1 MKRLVSLLLAVI
13 MVMSV
18 FAIIPV
24 TANAADTNTVYLI
37 NSAGW
42 SNVHAY
48 AWNTGASDQ
57 NAEWPG
63 QAMQSAGTHSSGAQ
77 MYSITF
83 PSAYQNII
91 FNGGNGGPQTDDLA
105 YQGGMGFDNSS
116 NSWVAVDNPNPNPTP
131 TPGDGATI
139 YFQNNWMW
147 TDVNVYYWFN
157 GGAQNNGTWPG
168 QPAQKFGNDGTYDVY
183 SVTLPAGVEGVIF
196 NGFDGGINALNQTPD
211 IKNFSNGNCYSM
223 VWNGANDVSVQDI
236 NNVLPVNPTDPPI
249 PTDPPETQ
257 PQPTKAPETKPT
269 QPQPT
274 IVEPTEEEVDGL
286 FVRIDGT
293 KYAVEKGEIYT
304 YQFKVTVPNAKVSGL
319 DALTTYDTDGLDVVP
334 YKLAD
339 DTIDDE
345 KHFPVLKSVI
355 SNFDIDG
362 EVYYNYSNHKGIT
375 LNDAVIFEGQFKVT
389 ADKGIFDITT
399 KIKTMADTDMNR
411 IVYDWEKVSEYTQGD
426 SFSAEELPTEPTEKV
441 DEKVYVNV
449 DGTKLEVAQGDIITY
464 EYKLNVPGVKISSFD
479 AQTFYDTKGLDIIPF
494 MDGDTVDDT
503 KHFPSFGSV
512 ISNVADIDGEVYY
525 NYSNYKGTSLE
536 NKVVFTAQ
544 FKVTAASGTYAIT
557 TKIKTMADT
566 DMNALVYN
574 FEKKSDFTESSAL
587 VDYVAPTT
595 PSKPTEEVKPT
606 QDDKPTTKPSGNL
619 FLDVDGKKFAVE
631 QGQIYTYQYV
641 LNVPGVKISSFDAQ
655 TFYQTEGLDLIPY
668 MDGDTVDDTKHFPSF
683 GSVISNVTDIDGE
696 VYYNYSNYKGTSLE
710 NKVVFTAQFKVT
722 AAEGTYTITTRIK
735 TMADTSMNALVYN
748 FEKKGDFTE
757 ESGLVDYVEPPTSDE
772 PTVVKPT
779 TADKELYLNV
789 DGTKYAVEQGKT
801 YTYEYRMTVPNV
813 KVASFDAN
821 TIYDTDGIDVVPFM
835 DGEYIDDAQHFPSF
849 ASVISNF
856 DIDGEIYY
864 NFSNHKGITMDDAV
878 IFTAQFKVTA
888 ESGTYDITTRIKTL
902 ADTAQNRLVYNYEK
916 FSEFTEK
923 SALVDYVAPTKP
935 TEDEKPTETTKET
948 EEVKPT
954 KPAPTQAEYN
964 LFLNVDGTKYP
975 VEQGETYTYEF
986 KLTVPGDGVKI
997 SSFDAQT
1004 NYDTA
1009 GIELVP
1015 FMDGEYVD
1023 DTKHFPSFKSV
1034 ISNFDIPG
1042 EVYYNYSN
1050 YKGVALNDSVI
1061 FIAQFKVTASEGTYD
1076 ITTMIKT
1083 MADTKMNA
1091 LVYNY
1096 EKKGDFTAEYRLVD
1110 YVQPPLPTVPTEP
1123 EPTQPEPTQPEP
1135 TQPEPTEPEPT
1146 QPQPTQPEP
1155 TQPQPTQPQPT
1166 QPEPV
1171 DELFVKV
1178 DGELVPVVKG
1188 ETYTYTYY
1196 LTVPTEVRAIDA
1208 STWYDTEGLDVVPA
1222 LNNYGAEDASKMF
1235 PNLPSS
1241 LVYNVTGEDGE
1252 ILYNFSHLAG
1262 VDFTNEAVLI
1272 KVNFTVTA
1280 DKGIY
1285 DITTQFRTITDTN
1298 GDKYVYGSETLK
1310 DTWSGRSEFTLYE
1323 EEVVE
1328 PTDGLY
1334 IKIGKTYYT
1343 VEQGKEYTFAYYLQ
1357 VEDKTIDSI
1366 DAHIKYDTT
1375 GLEYL
1380 PILDT
1385 DGEDDTK
1392 AMFPIIKNPIY
1403 NIKNGTIYVNFASA
1417 KGVQFPEKTSVLV
1430 QCKFKVTASEGIYEI
1445 TPEMYNLG
1453 DETNKDYI
1461 VVNGTV
1467 RGDYYDK
1474 GVILDA
1480 EIWPPVEELLIG
1492 DVNFD
1497 GYINI
1502 FDVTAVQCYIA
1513 SMYDFTDKQK
1523 IVADTNF
1530 DGYINIF
1537 DATQIQLFMAGY
1549 ISKFE

>member
-13 MVMSV
+13 MVMSI
-18 FAIIPV
+18 FAIVPV
-24 TANAADTNTVYLI
+24 TANAADTTTV
-37 NSAGW
+37 
-42 SNVHAY
+42 
-48 AWNTGASDQ
+48 
-57 NAEWPG
+57 
-63 QAMQSAGTHSSGAQ
+63 
-77 MYSITF
+77 
-83 PSAYQNII
+83 
-91 FNGGNGGPQTDDLA
+91 
-105 YQGGMGFDNSS
+105 
-116 NSWVAVDNPNPNPTP
+116 
-131 TPGDGATI
+131 

-157 GGAQNNGTWPG
+157 GGAQNNGAWPG
-168 QPAQKFGNDGTYDVY
+168 QPAQKFGNDGTYDIY
-183 SVTLPAGVEGVIF
+183 SVTLPTGVEGVIF
-196 NGFDGGINALNQTPD
+196 NGFDGGINAQNQTPD

-236 NNVLPVNPTDPPI
+236 SQVLPVNPTDPPI
-249 PTDPPETQ
+249 PTNPPVTQ
-257 PQPTKAPETKPT
+257 PQPTKAPETQPQPT
-269 QPQPT
+269 QPQET
-274 IVEPTEEEVDGL
+274 TVEPTEEEVDGL

-293 KYAVEKGEIYT
+293 KYAVEKGETYT

-319 DALTTYDTDGLDVVP
+319 DALTTYDTAGLDVVT
-334 YKLAD
+334 YKTAD
-339 DTIDDE
+339 GEIDDE

-375 LNDAVIFEGQFKVT
+375 LNDAVVFEGQFKVT

-411 IVYDWEKVSEYTQGD
+411 IVYDWEKVSDYTQSN
-426 SFSAEELPTEPTEKV
+426 SFSAKEVGPTEPTEKPE
-441 DEKVYVNV
+441 DKVYVNV
-449 DGTKLEVAQGDIITY
+449 DGTKYEVAQGDVITY
-464 EYKLNVPGVKISSFD
+464 EYKINVPGVKISSFD
-479 AQTFYDTKGLDIIPF
+479 AQTFYDTKGLDIVPF

-503 KHFPSFGSV
+503 KHFPAFLSV
-512 ISNVADIDGEVYY
+512 ISNVTDIDGEVYY

-544 FKVTAASGTYAIT
+544 FKVTASSGTYAIT

-566 DMNALVYN
+566 AMNALVYN
-574 FEKKSDFTESSAL
+574 FEKKGDFTEESAL
-587 VDYVAPTT
+587 VDYVQPTT
-595 PSKPTEEVKPT
+595 PSKPTEEDKPTETSKPQPT

-631 QGQIYTYQYV
+631 QGQTYTYQYK

-655 TFYQTEGLDLIPY
+655 TFYDTKGLDIVPF
-668 MDGDTVDDTKHFPSF
+668 MDGDTVDDTKHFPAF
-683 GSVISNVTDIDGE
+683 LSVISNVTDIDGE

-748 FEKKGDFTE
+748 FEKQGEFTE
-757 ESGLVDYVEPPTSDE
+757 ESGLVDYVEPSTNDE
-772 PTVVKPT
+772 PTVVEPT

-801 YTYEYRMTVPNV
+801 YTYEYRLTVPGV

-821 TIYDTDGIDVVPFM
+821 TFYDTDGIDVVPFM
-835 DGEYIDDAQHFPSF
+835 DGEYVDDAQHFPSF

-864 NFSNHKGITMDDAV
+864 NFSNHKGITVNDAV
-878 IFTAQFKVTA
+878 IFTAQFTVTA
-888 ESGTYDITTRIKTL
+888 ESGTYDITTRIKTM
-902 ADTAQNRLVYNYEK
+902 ADTAQNRFVYNYEK
-916 FSEFTEK
+916 FEEFTEK

-935 TEDEKPTETTKET
+935 TEDEKPTETEVKPTETTKET
-948 EEVKPT
+948 EVKPTAPT
-954 KPAPTQAEYN
+954 KPAPTQAEYK

-1023 DTKHFPSFKSV
+1023 DVQHFPSFKSV

-1042 EVYYNYSN
+1042 EIYYNYSN

-1061 FIAQFKVTASEGTYD
+1061 FTAQFKVTASEGTFD

-1110 YVQPPLPTVPTEP
+1110 YVQPTLPTLPTEP
-1123 EPTQPEPTQPEP
+1123 ET
-1135 TQPEPTEPEPT
+1135 EPTEPET
-1146 QPQPTQPEP
+1146 QPTEPETKPTEPETKPTEPETKPTEPETQPT
-1155 TQPQPTQPQPT
+1155 
-1166 QPEPV
+1166 
-1171 DELFVKV
+1171 DKLYVKV
-1178 DGELVPVVKG
+1178 DGELVPVTKG

-1196 LTVPTEVRAIDA
+1196 LTVPTKVRAIDA
-1208 STWYDTEGLDVVPA
+1208 STWYDTEGLDVVPS

-1241 LVYNVTGEDGE
+1241 LVSNVTGVDGE

-1262 VDFTNEAVLI
+1262 VDFTNEAVLV

-1280 DKGIY
+1280 DTGIY
-1285 DITTQFRTITDTN
+1285 EIFTQFRTITDTN
-1298 GDKYVYGSETLK
+1298 GDKYVYASETLN
-1310 DTWSGRSEFTLYE
+1310 DTWSGRSELKLYE

-1334 IKIGKTYYT
+1334 IKIDNTYYT

-1403 NIKNGTIYVNFASA
+1403 NVKNGTIYVNFASA
-1417 KGVQFPEKTSVLV
+1417 KGVQFPEETSVLV
-1430 QCKFKVTASEGIYEI
+1430 KCKFKVTASEGIYEI

-1461 VVNGTV
+1461 VVNGSV
-1467 RGDYYDK
+1467 LGDYYDK

-1480 EIWPPVEELLIG
+1480 EIWTPETENLLIG

-1513 SMYDFTDKQK
+1513 SMYDFTEKQM

-1537 DATQIQLFMAGY
+1537 DATQIQLYIAGY